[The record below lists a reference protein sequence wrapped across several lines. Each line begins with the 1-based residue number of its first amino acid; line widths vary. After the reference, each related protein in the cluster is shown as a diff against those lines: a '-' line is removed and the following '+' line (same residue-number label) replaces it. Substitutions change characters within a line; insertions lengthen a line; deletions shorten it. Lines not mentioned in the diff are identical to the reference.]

1 MILWKKQS
9 EYPGWQCQELQVR
22 DDELSRNSSTQIHHQ
37 IVVSQNIPGTLLLLR
52 PFGFGFFNVLFTG
65 TKWISARFFSGLLQK
80 HPKKKM
86 ENSKVCGLLQ
96 KHKKKSLPSSPF
108 PFGVEFVW
116 WPCSALL
123 AELGILLPRMSAVA
137 AVEILWKSC
146 AFQKWSNHIPP
157 LDTDNTQVTKK

>member
-37 IVVSQNIPGTLLLLR
+37 IVFSQNIRVPFYIWGLLGLV
-52 PFGFGFFNVLFTG
+52 FFNVLFTG
-65 TKWISARFFSGLLQK
+65 TKWISARFFSGLLQNTP
-80 HPKKKM
+80 PKKWKFQ
-86 ENSKVCGLLQ
+86 GLRPFT
-96 KHKKKSLPSSPF
+96 KTHKKSLPTLPF

-137 AVEILWKSC
+137 AVEILRKSC
-146 AFQKWSNHIPP
+146 AFQNDPIRSI
-157 LDTDNTQVTKK
+157 LDTGTLR